1 MLAAFVFPLCSLQCR
16 LIGIW
21 IMKITI
27 FFYTDNKI
35 ILWSGFL
42 LFFLLRL
49 HGHKV
54 ILPQQMYLQ
63 EPGVLSESDIL
74 LRPRFR
80 LKCKMMFF
88 LAFNSLTTSVSIN
101 RQIKTFKVIHNLH
114 LQSEFF
120 YQTLLS
126 KATHNKYMCQ
136 EKKKK
141 QQYITVG
148 TISIKH

>member
-1 MLAAFVFPLCSLQCR
+1 M
-16 LIGIW
+16 
-21 IMKITI
+21 
-27 FFYTDNKI
+27 
-35 ILWSGFL
+35 
-42 LFFLLRL
+42 
-49 HGHKV
+49 

-114 LQSEFF
+114 LQSEFLTRRF
-120 YQTLLS
+120 YPKRLTIS
-126 KATHNKYMCQ
+126 TCV
-136 EKKKK
+136 KKKK
-141 QQYITVG
+141 RNNN
-148 TISIKH
+148 ISLLVQ